1 MLFRSYE
8 DVKIRCD
15 YSDPTLLVTLDGE
28 AIALT
33 EAHER
38 FMTYVATIYRM
49 DLLARLQTGVAMQ
62 RELTA
67 KEKPLDMEM
76 FESQCAMQIEAFMAD
91 SEQMAEIDG
100 YLAIVGATREEYFA
114 SYRKFL
120 LGEYAGPIF
129 VTMLEEE
136 YAALPA
142 DSPETSEE
150 YYKKR
155 MNDILQDAAL
165 VNINGKA

>member
-1 MLFRSYE
+1 
-8 DVKIRCD
+8 
-15 YSDPTLLVTLDGE
+15 
-28 AIALT
+28 
-33 EAHER
+33 
-38 FMTYVATIYRM
+38 
-49 DLLARLQTGVAMQ
+49 
-62 RELTA
+62 
-67 KEKPLDMEM
+67 M